1 MAPAELP
8 YNPCSRMHYSDQY
21 GQRAQRGITRVVY
34 GTDPHTLLIQYTAV
48 EKKKKLLGLFCVAA
62 SESKSRVITE
72 FPPATTFSEQTTRN

>member
-21 GQRAQRGITRVVY
+21 GQGAQRGITRVVY

-48 EKKKKLLGLFCVAA
+48 EKKSNFSDYFVSLLR
-62 SESKSRVITE
+62 SPRVE
-72 FPPATTFSEQTTRN
+72 L